1 MEVLGYG
8 SDSQIVR
15 TGVTVLPGGNVGI
28 GTGVTILSSGY
39 VGIGTS
45 NPNATLDVRA
55 TKMNLDLTTAENFY
69 SNIVV
74 AVNQG
79 PSPGVFGGYIQ
90 GGVHYGQSHYMAF
103 GYVNP
108 VGITNTI
115 QSYNEVMRI
124 KSNGNV
130 GIGTTNP
137 GAPLHVSKSSN
148 YPEVYIEYTGINR
161 VTLGC
166 GAGGAFLGYSGYLVI
181 GTMTGPQVTGFTEYM
196 RITSDGK
203 LGIGGTPSY
212 QLDLSTDGARKLTT
226 STWLTG
232 SDARLKSNIQLADT
246 ARCYD
251 IIKTVPLKRYTWRSD
266 MDIYDS
272 VKDRSKLGWIA
283 QDVEAVFPKA
293 VDRNPVVYNQKY
305 EEVVKED
312 GSVEKKLVSQEVIED
327 CLTLNAD
334 QIYAV
339 MYGAVQKLIESKEEQ
354 AAEISELRSGLAEL
368 HSGLAQK
375 SAQLD
380 ALLAWASEKGFSQ

>member
-1 MEVLGYG
+1 
-8 SDSQIVR
+8 
-15 TGVTVLPGGNVGI
+15 
-28 GTGVTILSSGY
+28 
-39 VGIGTS
+39 
-45 NPNATLDVRA
+45 
-55 TKMNLDLTTAENFY
+55 
-69 SNIVV
+69 
-74 AVNQG
+74 
-79 PSPGVFGGYIQ
+79 
-90 GGVHYGQSHYMAF
+90 
-103 GYVNP
+103 
-108 VGITNTI
+108 
-115 QSYNEVMRI
+115 MRI
-124 KSNGNV
+124 SGLNGSVYIGNNV

-137 GAPLHVSKSSN
+137 NEALSIATPVNAGIGIYSSASKYMQFAS
-148 YPEVYIEYTGINR
+148 V
-161 VTLGC
+161 LGN
-166 GAGGAFLGYSGYLVI
+166 GYYSASAVIGDGVIRTMGGANLML
-181 GTMTGPQVTGFTEYM
+181 QTGFGAAAIY
-196 RITSDGK
+196 INTSNNVG
-203 LGIGGTPSY
+203 LGLTSPSY

-293 VDRNPVVYNQKY
+293 VDRNPIIYNQKY
-305 EEVVKED
+305 EEVIKED

-339 MYGAVQKLIESKEEQ
+339 MYGAVQTLIQKGEEKDSQ
-354 AAEISELRSGLAEL
+354 ITALSITTQELKSENDGLKAT
-368 HSGLAQK
+368 LADR

-380 ALLAWASEKGFSQ
+380 ALMAWAKSQGFAG